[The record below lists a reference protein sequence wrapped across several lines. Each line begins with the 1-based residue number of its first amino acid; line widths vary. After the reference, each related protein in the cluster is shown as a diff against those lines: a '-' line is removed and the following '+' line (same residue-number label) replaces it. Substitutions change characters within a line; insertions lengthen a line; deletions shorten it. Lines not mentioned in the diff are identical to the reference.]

1 MDLSIRK
8 SRGQAIA
15 RETFNLVH
23 ARWPDADEAK
33 NTATMAL
40 WLAQVVIYP
49 AEPLLKG
56 FRLRQRTIALVWLVA
71 KSNPGIR
78 AFGQDGC
85 IRLGKA
91 AANYACLHG
100 EKRFFCDLMAAQD
113 GANVLSRV
121 PPRRTLSGRRRS
133 SSARPG
139 STFKAIPLQFTASMR
154 MMQSRDQPLQRQP
167 A

>member
-8 SRGQAIA
+8 SRGEAIA
-15 RETFNLVH
+15 RETFNLVR
-23 ARWPDADEAK
+23 ARWPDADQAK
-33 NTATMAL
+33 DTATMAL

-56 FRLRQRTIALVWLVA
+56 FGLRQRTIALVWLVA
-71 KSNPGIR
+71 KSKPGVR

-113 GANVLSRV
+113 GANVLSRL
-121 PPRRTLSGRRRS
+121 PARRTLSPRRRS
-133 SSARPG
+133 GDAGPG
-139 STFKAIPLQFTASMR
+139 WSFKAIPPQFTAMR